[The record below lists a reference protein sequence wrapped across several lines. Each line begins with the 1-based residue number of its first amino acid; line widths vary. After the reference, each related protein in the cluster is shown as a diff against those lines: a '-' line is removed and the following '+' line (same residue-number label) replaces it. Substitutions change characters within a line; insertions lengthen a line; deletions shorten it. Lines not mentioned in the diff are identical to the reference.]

1 MICVSDIQAMHIEH
15 DSASIDYYR
24 CNMGVVNPLKK
35 KHAQSRLLLLCIQQ
49 WDDFITDV
57 NRPRCSETITAC
69 YSRLWLE
76 LVNGLIQTIAL
87 PTFSIFFV
95 CIYIYIEY
103 DILIYGK
110 NWPTF
115 FVALYPVNI
124 QWIPGWWFSLG
135 SRGSRSSVPFARW
148 RRPNG
153 LESARCP
160 VVPRLGRSSGC

>member
-24 CNMGVVNPLKK
+24 CNMGVVNPFKK

-95 CIYIYIEY
+95 CIYI
-103 DILIYGK
+103 
-110 NWPTF
+110 
-115 FVALYPVNI
+115 V
-124 QWIPGWWFSLG
+124 
-135 SRGSRSSVPFARW
+135 
-148 RRPNG
+148 
-153 LESARCP
+153 
-160 VVPRLGRSSGC
+160 